1 MVAAG
6 PQRRAPDL
14 VLAGVAA
21 RLFESR
27 WLIVAVGIL
36 LLVLVLADSVAP
48 LPAGAILAVLLVL
61 VAVLPRVRAA
71 QRLPAAARPVV
82 PIALEGGV
90 QAFANALPTPCFIL
104 DRRGIVRYANERAV
118 AAFSIRQGESL
129 TFRLRNPDLVAAFHR
144 VAQGGPAER
153 VEFAERIPTERWF
166 AAWFADLT
174 APRRPSGDYIV
185 LILDDLSE
193 RRRTDRIRVDF
204 VANASHELRTPLA
217 SLTGFIETLQGP
229 ARNDPATRDRFL
241 EIMHDQATRMSRLV
255 NDLMSLSRIE
265 MKAHVRPV
273 NQVDLTS
280 VLRHV
285 VDALEPLAQELG
297 VAIET
302 VLPDTAVEMAADRDE
317 LIQVFENLIENACK
331 YGQSGKRITVT
342 LSPAAG
348 GAGPSVTVRDFGAG
362 IPEEHVPR
370 LTERF
375 YRVDVE
381 DSRRHRGTGL
391 GLAIVKHILA
401 RHRARLTV
409 DSRLGEGSAF
419 TVTFPAAAPRG
430 GPGDGEKPQSDQ
442 AVDLS

>member
-1 MVAAG
+1 MVAAN
-6 PQRRAPDL
+6 PQGRAPDL
-14 VLAGVAA
+14 VLAGAA
-21 RLFESR
+21 RRLSENR
-27 WLIVAVGIL
+27 WLIAAVAVL
-36 LLVLVLADSVAP
+36 LLVLVLARVVAP
-48 LPAGAILAVLLVL
+48 VPAGAIFLALLVL
-61 VAVLPRVRAA
+61 VAVLPRARAA
-71 QRLPAAARPVV
+71 ERPPAATHPAAANAP
-82 PIALEGGV
+82 EGGV
-90 QAFANALPTPCFIL
+90 QALANALPDPCFIL
-104 DRRGIVRYANERAV
+104 DRRGIVRYANERAIE
-118 AAFSIRQGESL
+118 AFAIRAGQSL

-144 VAQGGPAER
+144 VAGGGPPER

-174 APRRPSGDYIV
+174 APRRPSGEFIV

-229 ARNDPATRDRFL
+229 AREDPAARDRFL
-241 EIMHDQATRMSRLV
+241 QIMHDQATRMSRLIE
-255 NDLMSLSRIE
+255 DLMSLSRIE

-273 NQVDLTS
+273 NHVDLTA
-280 VLRHV
+280 VVRHV
-285 VDALEPLAQELG
+285 ADALEPLAQELG

-302 VLPDTAVEMAADRDE
+302 VLPDVPVGLAADRDE

-331 YGQSGKRITVT
+331 YGQSGKRIVVT
-342 LSPAAG
+342 LVPAEAG
-348 GAGPSVTVRDFGAG
+348 SGPSVIVRDFGPG

-401 RHRARLTV
+401 RHHARMTIE
-409 DSRLGEGSAF
+409 SRLGEGAVF
-419 TVTFPAAAPRG
+419 TVTFPATAYPSEAG
-430 GPGDGEKPQSDQ
+430 GDE
-442 AVDLS
+442 

>member
-6 PQRRAPDL
+6 PQRRTSDL
-14 VLAGVAA
+14 VVAGVAA
-21 RLFESR
+21 RLSESR
-27 WLIVAVGIL
+27 WLIAAAGVL
-36 LLVLVLADSVAP
+36 LLVLVLANIVAP
-48 LPAGAILAVLLVL
+48 LPAVVILLGLLVL
-61 VAVLPRVRAA
+61 VAALPRARTA
-71 QRLPAAARPVV
+71 QRLPAVAHPAV
-82 PIALEGGV
+82 PIASEGGV
-90 QAFANALPTPCFIL
+90 EAFANALPTPCFIL
-104 DRRGIVRYANERAV
+104 DRRGIVRYANERAI

-144 VAQGGPAER
+144 VARGEPPER

-174 APRRPSGDYIV
+174 APRRPGGEFIV

-229 ARNDPATRDRFL
+229 ARDDPVARARFL

-273 NQVDLTS
+273 NHVDLVS
-280 VLRHV
+280 VIRHV
-285 VDALEPLAQELG
+285 TDALEPLAQELG
-297 VAIET
+297 VDIET
-302 VLPDTAVEMAADRDE
+302 DLPDTAVELTADRDE

-331 YGQSGKRITVT
+331 YGQSGKRVAVT
-342 LSPAAG
+342 LIPAGA
-348 GAGPSVTVRDFGAG
+348 GAGPSVSVRDFGPG

-401 RHRARLTV
+401 RHHARLTI
-409 DSRLGEGSAF
+409 DSRLGEGAAF

-430 GPGDGEKPQSDQ
+430 EPGTGEKTQSDQ

>member
-1 MVAAG
+1 MVAAN
-6 PQRRAPDL
+6 PQGRTADL
-14 VLAGVAA
+14 VLVGVAN
-21 RLFESR
+21 RLSENR
-27 WLIVAVGIL
+27 WLIAAVGLL
-36 LLVLVLADSVAP
+36 LLVLALANIVAP
-48 LPAGAILAVLLVL
+48 FPAAAIFLVLLVL
-61 VAVLPRVRAA
+61 VAVLPRTRTAERVTAA
-71 QRLPAAARPVV
+71 QRPAL
-82 PIALEGGV
+82 PIAAEGGV
-90 QAFANALPTPCFIL
+90 QAFANALPDPCFIL
-104 DRRGIVRYANERAV
+104 DRRGIVRYANERAID
-118 AAFSIRQGESL
+118 AFAIRPGQSL

-144 VAQGGPAER
+144 VAEGGAPER

-174 APRRPSGDYIV
+174 APRRPAGEYVV

-229 ARNDPATRDRFL
+229 AREDAAARDRFL
-241 EIMHDQATRMSRLV
+241 QIMHEQATRMGRLV
-255 NDLMSLSRIE
+255 EDLMSLSRIE

-273 NQVDLTS
+273 NRVDLAS
-280 VLRHV
+280 VVRHV
-285 VDALEPLAQELG
+285 ADALEPLAQELG
-297 VAIET
+297 VVVET
-302 VLPDTAVEMAADRDE
+302 TLPDAPVELTADRDE

-331 YGQSGKRITVT
+331 YGQSGKRVVVT
-342 LSPAAG
+342 LTPAEG
-348 GAGPSVTVRDFGAG
+348 GAGPSVTVRDFGPG

-401 RHRARLTV
+401 RHHARLTIE
-409 DSRLGEGSAF
+409 SRLGEGAAF
-419 TVTFPAAAPRG
+419 TASFPP
-430 GPGDGEKPQSDQ
+430 
-442 AVDLS
+442 AVARDESRDFGKIQ